1 MNPAPPVTRQCA
13 IENVPAGLKEG
24 RTVCA
29 ATIYTVVGGPTHRG
43 HGAEVAGRGKNVAG
57 QSGSINSVADS
68 SENGTGTEQLRANGW
83 PDMPSAAAPWGFTQ
97 CPHGHHPASLD
108 LGTGSHQNFPRI
120 VPAGPVESRPAKARA
135 AMILAG
141 MARGRKGQA
150 KVPSGPSVSRLCP
163 SDRHGRPAASRGI
176 HHRGTLESRGSAPG
190 CSLSTSPPEF
200 GSHSH

>member
-1 MNPAPPVTRQCA
+1 MPKSPGEEKMSPGRAGRSTRWRTLRRMEHGQ
-13 IENVPAGLKEG
+13 NNSG
-24 RTVCA
+24 RTA
-29 ATIYTVVGGPTHRG
+29 GPTCRRLQPPG
-43 HGAEVAGRGKNVAG
+43 
-57 QSGSINSVADS
+57 D
-68 SENGTGTEQLRANGW
+68 LL
-83 PDMPSAAAPWGFTQ
+83 SAPMAP
-97 CPHGHHPASLD
+97 PASLD
-108 LGTGSHQNFPRI
+108 QGTGSQQNFLSI
-120 VPAGPVESRPAKARA
+120 VPESPVESRPAKARA

-150 KVPSGPSVSRLCP
+150 KVPPGPSGSRLCP